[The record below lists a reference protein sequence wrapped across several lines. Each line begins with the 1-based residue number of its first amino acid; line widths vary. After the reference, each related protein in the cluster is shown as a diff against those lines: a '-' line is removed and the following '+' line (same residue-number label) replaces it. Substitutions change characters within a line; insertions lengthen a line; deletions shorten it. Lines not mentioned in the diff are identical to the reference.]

1 MTLTLLT
8 SCFGG
13 KSAATSSRGGEVV
26 GVGGG
31 RSFKEPAPYGM
42 TLIKRGSLK
51 WVLTSKT
58 VFGEK
63 KLL

>member
-31 RSFKEPAPYGM
+31 RSFKEPAPYGI
-42 TLIKRGSLK
+42 TLI
-51 WVLTSKT
+51 
-58 VFGEK
+58 
-63 KLL
+63 